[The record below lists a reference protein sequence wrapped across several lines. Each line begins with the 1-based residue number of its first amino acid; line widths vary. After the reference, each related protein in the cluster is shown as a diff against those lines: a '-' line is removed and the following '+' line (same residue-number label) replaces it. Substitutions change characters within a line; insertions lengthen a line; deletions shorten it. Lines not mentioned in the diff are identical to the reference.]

1 MRPVP
6 IVSVKPDGQ
15 LGGSLAGV
23 CIGPGVGPFAQR
35 GLDEAF
41 RLSVG
46 PGCVGCAYPQIE
58 SDSPKG
64 RHLAMFCG
72 MVDILR
78 LIWSAIADF
87 FRSRADLQTE
97 IIVLR
102 HQPVPLL
109 GALHHHRDRI

>member
-1 MRPVP
+1 
-6 IVSVKPDGQ
+6 
-15 LGGSLAGV
+15 
-23 CIGPGVGPFAQR
+23 
-35 GLDEAF
+35 
-41 RLSVG
+41 
-46 PGCVGCAYPQIE
+46 
-58 SDSPKG
+58 
-64 RHLAMFCG
+64 MFCG